1 MTGLSGVFNSLIYYD
16 KGAGFWWKFSFF
28 AGLISAPT
36 FAAWIW
42 PNSHYFDSYA
52 SVAGVGGIFG
62 YLFAGLFVG
71 FGARMMNGCESG
83 HMFCEIPRLSK
94 RSIVAGLGMV
104 LSGMGMANMRYHLRF
119 LYGGPTLSAGAY
131 DTM

>member
-1 MTGLSGVFNSLIYYD
+1 MTGLSGVFNSMTIMTRELVS
-16 KGAGFWWKFSFF
+16 GGSSVFF

-42 PNSHYFDSYA
+42 PSSHYFDSYV
-52 SVAGVGGIFG
+52 SVAAVGGIFG

-104 LSGMGMANMRYHLRF
+104 LSGMGMANMRYHLQF